1 MVVVVRCGATAVGDV
16 RSRSAAGCAGRGRV
30 MSVLMQLVGVCVR
43 LLCALVR
50 VGARLGLVRS
60 TWCCCRGSVEGDAG
74 VGIEVDAGVVQERG

>member
-1 MVVVVRCGATAVGDV
+1 
-16 RSRSAAGCAGRGRV
+16 

-60 TWCCCRGSVEGDAG
+60 TWWWSYESVGGDAG
-74 VGIEVDAGVVQERG
+74 VGKEVDVGVVQERGMSASRAGGG